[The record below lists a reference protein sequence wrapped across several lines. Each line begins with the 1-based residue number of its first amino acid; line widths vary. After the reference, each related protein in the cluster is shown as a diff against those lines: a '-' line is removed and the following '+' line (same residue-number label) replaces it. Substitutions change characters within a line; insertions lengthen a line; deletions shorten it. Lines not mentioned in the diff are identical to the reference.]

1 MPSSTV
7 KQAKVMSAI
16 AHGWHPSG
24 GSVAKIPKKVAV
36 EFHDADA
43 GHKYGHGMHKGK
55 KTKAAL
61 RVAKKY
67 SGGKVRGYD
76 DGGDVPDDQV
86 PMAPPKR
93 LYMDM
98 SSTQGSPQL
107 TSDLLKKTPI
117 EGMEPAQPSLTEH
130 HDTPRDTITNLLAGS
145 DTPPLSPRRVLAN
158 KAMNVL
164 DLTPPM
170 MAEQAGEDLA
180 KGDVQSAATFAMPG
194 VKKAKDITAPLLHAA
209 EYAMGNTS
217 SGPYVGKVLKE
228 QYGKDLAAK
237 AIDLGLTPEQI
248 DSVKTYMTPGA
259 QKNFDKHYGKMNKGS
274 NLAPWLDPD
283 IQATKPD
290 YTPKLPDWAVEA
302 EQEHQK
308 NLQYY
313 NNSLPDGYNLSG
325 VNGGQIY
332 AVTNGNDGIYHA
344 VGKTPA
350 EAASNFHNFHPMG
363 ANYIEQYHKSQGVDY
378 NKMLAEIAGYEPTQ
392 EPYSHGIDEW
402 ANQGAPQKPTVG
414 ISAQDFNQD
423 NKIKDPHETWGN
435 YDALHDH
442 FAGQGFP
449 LTNSEKKA
457 VAYWTDPAG
466 YKDLNGHLR
475 GAVDSDTAVGMIPEL
490 DNAINGNPLQQ
501 DSIMWRGLH
510 GPHAEALKGLEPGD
524 TFYNAGYTA
533 TTVDP
538 RRATHY
544 GAKDGPGIILNYHLP
559 EGFPALYTSHPD
571 AGGWSQ
577 AEREMLLPH
586 GAAFRIIDTERIK
599 APSWDYSGNVKSA
612 TPKEFIVYHVEPSE
626 NPSGATQLDK
636 VPGKTPIYNPK
647 SFSNVVP
654 FKPKGEDTDIED
666 YYNHMEEHQAGPEW
680 EPDEDDH
687 HPSKFKDAPY
697 QKYVTGKIGF
707 EKYAEE
713 TRNHFKASDW
723 LKYEPRDVPEGHEE
737 RLNFGNN
744 NPTDL
749 EKLGFNTRVPIHKG
763 GQWGDFKAGSYPKE
777 LPDITKK
784 YGEPAW
790 FAATHPGIAAAY
802 HGNFEMGGS
811 YIARAPK
818 FYEFNWPSFAG
829 DEHYSSA
836 DMNFVLK
843 QAKEMGA
850 DVVAFHN
857 MRDVGSGKHGT
868 HTQLAFLDTH
878 FLRAPHA
885 GFDPAKL
892 HLRYPLAGLAGGGLF
907 TYGAMGGGDKD
918 NHFAEGG
925 GVGDD
930 YNTVLSPED
939 ESQFQVWKQ
948 QNMPDDTGVDYDQ
961 RGAFKAQFQQQS
973 NGHWEDQFKKPNHPT
988 FSDQSQYATG
998 DQRDRAGY
1006 WVGDQFVPPANK
1018 ARGGKTMAKK
1028 EEDPKDHEFIHFAKG
1043 GLIDSDIP
1051 GRTDKI
1057 PMKVAAGSYVLPAD
1071 IPSAL
1076 GQNNT
1081 KAGSEVLKK
1090 MFSSAPYGLAPM
1102 KQKAA
1107 KFHFDSFPHIGNGIK
1122 TKAGGGEV
1130 DHVPIIAA
1138 GGEYVIHPDVVKAVG
1153 HGDMAAGHKVL
1164 DKFVLHTRKEH
1175 IKTLKKLKP
1184 PKV

>member
-16 AHGWHPSG
+16 AHGWHPSS

-117 EGMEPAQPSLTEH
+117 EGMEPQQPSLTEH
-130 HDTPRDTITNLLAGS
+130 HDTPRDTMTNWLAGS
-145 DTPPLSPRRVLAN
+145 DTPPLDPRRVLAN

-164 DLTPPM
+164 DFTPPM

-209 EYAMGNTS
+209 EYAMGETA
-217 SGPYVGKVLKE
+217 SGPYVGSVLKQ

-237 AIDLGLTPEQI
+237 AVDLGLTPEQI

-283 IQATKPD
+283 IQATKPQLPTLEEGHPD
-290 YTPKLPDWAVEA
+290 Y
-302 EQEHQK
+302 
-308 NLQYY
+308 
-313 NNSLPDGYNLSG
+313 
-325 VNGGQIY
+325 I
-332 AVTNGNDGIYHA
+332 
-344 VGKTPA
+344 
-350 EAASNFHNFHPMG
+350 
-363 ANYIEQYHKSQGVDY
+363 ANYHKSQGVNYD
-378 NKMLAEIAGYEPTQ
+378 NLLAEIEKAAGYEPTQ

-402 ANQGAPQKPTVG
+402 ANQGAPKKQPVG

-423 NKIKDPHETWGN
+423 NKIKDPHETWAN
-435 YDALHDH
+435 YDALHNH
-442 FAGQGFP
+442 FAGQSLGI
-449 LTNSEKKA
+449 TGSEKKA

-475 GAVDSDTAVGMIPEL
+475 GVVDSDTASGMIPKL
-490 DNAINGNPLQQ
+490 DDAINANPLQQ
-501 DSIMWRGLH
+501 NSIMWRGLH
-510 GPHAEALKGLEPGD
+510 GPHAEALKGLDPGD

-586 GAAFRIIDTERIK
+586 GAAFKIIGAEKIK

-612 TPKEFIVYHVEPSE
+612 TPKEFVVYHVEPAES
-626 NPSGATQLDK
+626 PSGATQLDK
-636 VPGKTPIYNPK
+636 VPDKTPIYNPK
-647 SFSNVVP
+647 SYSNVIP

-666 YYNHMEEHQAGPEW
+666 YYNHMEEHEAGPEW
-680 EPDEDDH
+680 EPDEDIEPPKQYKDT
-687 HPSKFKDAPY
+687 PYLKF
-697 QKYVTGKIGF
+697 VTGKIGF

-744 NPTDL
+744 NPADL

-763 GQWGDFKAGSYPKE
+763 GQWGEWGDFKAGSYPKE
-777 LPDITKK
+777 LPDVSQK

-818 FYEFNWPSFAG
+818 FYEFDWPSFAG

-857 MRDVGSGKHGT
+857 MRDIGSGQHGT
-868 HTQLAFLDTH
+868 HTQLAFLETH

-907 TYGAMGGGDKD
+907 TYGAMS
-918 NHFAEGG
+918 
-925 GVGDD
+925 GDD
-930 YNTVLSPED
+930 
-939 ESQFQVWKQ
+939 K
-948 QNMPDDTGVDYDQ
+948 
-961 RGAFKAQFQQQS
+961 
-973 NGHWEDQFKKPNHPT
+973 
-988 FSDQSQYATG
+988 SDHMK
-998 DQRDRAGY
+998 D
-1006 WVGDQFVPPANK
+1006 
-1018 ARGGKTMAKK
+1018 GGKVAKK

-1184 PKV
+1184 PKA